1 MSESKFDIEQVS
13 LINISIVSATLENK
27 GALTTIDDP
36 ALELSFHYQLDPGV
50 NIRSK
55 RAQILADFEI
65 RAFKSENEPPDVT
78 SQYKI
83 AFLFSISNLP
93 DLITG
98 TETELKAV
106 DEDMLASLLNIA
118 YSTSRGILYTRFLG
132 TVLEGVILPV
142 ISTTDLNRQSVIKP
156 ILKKK

>member
-13 LINISIVSATLENK
+13 LLSISVVSAALENK
-27 GALTTIDDP
+27 GSLKTIDDP
-36 ALELSFHYQLDPGV
+36 PLELAFRYQLDPGV

-65 RAFKSENEPPDVT
+65 RAFKSENEPPEVT

-83 AFLFSISNLP
+83 AFIFSINNLP
-93 DLITG
+93 DLVTATG
-98 TETELKAV
+98 TELNDV
-106 DEDMLASLLNIA
+106 DGEMLASLLNIV

-142 ISTTDLNRQSVIKP
+142 ISTADLNKQSAIKP
-156 ILKKK
+156 IPTKK